1 MCTIEQSDGSAADCR
16 IDRVGFSGTDDGAAQ
31 GGKGKRTT
39 AGPLRASA
47 GTSGRQAGAGDVR
60 RRARRGQTVVE
71 TEGGRGMKNPFGNM
85 GNILKQAQA
94 MQAQMAKVQEQA
106 ASKTVTGTA
115 GGGSVTVTATGA
127 MQLVGIVIDP
137 EVVKGGDVEM
147 VQDLVMAASNDA
159 LRKAREMMA
168 DEMKSVTGGLNVPG
182 LL

>member
-1 MCTIEQSDGSAADCR
+1 
-16 IDRVGFSGTDDGAAQ
+16 
-31 GGKGKRTT
+31 
-39 AGPLRASA
+39 
-47 GTSGRQAGAGDVR
+47 
-60 RRARRGQTVVE
+60 
-71 TEGGRGMKNPFGNM
+71 MKNQFGNM

-115 GGGSVTVTATGA
+115 GGGSVMVTANGA

-168 DEMKSVTGGLNVPG
+168 EEMKSVTGGMNVPG
-182 LL
+182 LT